1 MNRSS
6 QRRPFAQT
14 FLATAVAAFVGFA
27 VTGAA
32 FAQDSEDEDLED
44 KPKATSLRGSAQAAS
59 EMARKRKEEA
69 KAKAA
74 EEPARYPLATRVP
87 PTPKNNAKDVATAKD
102 VRADYDGQK
111 YADVI
116 AKTEAYAAGSNNAYI
131 KSFLYQLAANAAI
144 DMNDM
149 EKGIGYYQ
157 KALETSGL
165 DNNGHYQIMYN
176 LAVMQAREDKNA
188 DALATLERFLAET
201 KSDGEEAIGFK
212 VDLLQRLDRVPEA
225 VALYEKLVAQKPN
238 DRATLLNA
246 INLYQRIGDEKRV
259 ASLLESIRKQNLLTD
274 KDGQAYRML
283 YVGYIDGNKLKD
295 AVSMIDEGI
304 AKGAIK
310 PNQTLA
316 NDYAVIAQKAYLE
329 QEDTALAID
338 MYKRSAAIS
347 GNGEA
352 ALNLAKVLRN
362 EGRMGEAK
370 EAARQALAKGVKKP
384 EDANKII
391 NAPGK

>member
-6 QRRPFAQT
+6 QRRPFAQSL
-14 FLATAVAAFVGFA
+14 LAAAVAAFVGFA

-44 KPKATSLRGSAQAAS
+44 KPKSTSLRGSAQAAS

-87 PTPKNNAKDVATAKD
+87 PTAKNNAKDVATAKD

-116 AKTEAYAAGSNNAYI
+116 AKTEAYAAASNNAYI
-131 KSFLYQLAANAAI
+131 KSFLYQLAANASI
-144 DMNDM
+144 DTNDM

-157 KALETSGL
+157 KALETNGL

-176 LAVMQAREDKNA
+176 LSVMQAREDKNA
-188 DALATLERFLAET
+188 EALATLERFLAET
-201 KSDGEEAIGFK
+201 KSEGEEAIGFK

-295 AVSMIDEGI
+295 AISMIDEGI

-329 QEDTALAID
+329 QEDTTLAID

-362 EGRMGEAK
+362 EGRMAEAK